1 MESLFVLRG
10 RLQELYARN
19 SKIIDKAI
27 QFVLALV
34 TFYLIN
40 HNIGFMKMAASPA
53 ATVALAVI
61 CTFLPMV
68 MTVIAA
74 TVLILAH
81 TFSVSL
87 ATLAVTA
94 IVFLVMYIFYFRL
107 TPKMTLIVLLTPI
120 AFAFKIPYVIPVA
133 FGLVSA
139 PVSLVAVAC
148 GTVVFYMLKYVKSTA
163 AVIEGS
169 GAKGLMT
176 QVSAYAKQVF
186 QSKEMW
192 IVIVAFIICFFVV

>member
-19 SKIIDKAI
+19 SKIIDKTI

-68 MTVIAA
+68 MIVIAA

-94 IVFLVMYIFYFRL
+94 IN
-107 TPKMTLIVLLTPI
+107 
-120 AFAFKIPYVIPVA
+120 
-133 FGLVSA
+133 
-139 PVSLVAVAC
+139 
-148 GTVVFYMLKYVKSTA
+148 
-163 AVIEGS
+163 
-169 GAKGLMT
+169 
-176 QVSAYAKQVF
+176 
-186 QSKEMW
+186 
-192 IVIVAFIICFFVV
+192 